1 MARDTAEVKEAPP
14 AGPAEMETAFPVR
27 GLHCAS
33 CVSRIEEALGKLP
46 GVSAVRAD
54 LATGIVRIRHGSER
68 SPEFFKKILE
78 EAGYEVL
85 PGSLNLDE
93 AERQGLAEQKKEERR
108 LLLRLFWAAGLSV
121 PLLFARVFD
130 LSPYTEI
137 FWAAALQLIAAW
149 HFHEG
154 LWKSL
159 KRRAADMN
167 TLVSLSTWALFGYGV
182 VVLFWGSDLPAGSR
196 TPQWEALAELVTI
209 LTFGRW
215 LEART
220 RGRAGEAVLKLM
232 RLSPKTVRFLKDGE
246 EETIPLEAARPGMI
260 IRVKPGEQISLDGEV
275 VSGDSAVNE
284 SLVTGESAPIEK
296 SPGAAVWGGTMNGT
310 GSLDI
315 VVAKPGAESALA
327 RIIQSVRSAQ
337 LSKPRI
343 QRLADKIAGIFVP
356 IVLGLGAAAAVVWSL
371 WGPPPQTL
379 YALSAL
385 SAVFAVACPCALGLA
400 TPLAVIAG
408 TNRAARMG
416 MLVRDADV
424 FEKAA
429 GVDVVLFDKT
439 GVLTEGAPSVFEC
452 RAFGVPKKELLS
464 WALAAERRSEHPY
477 AKAIVSYAR
486 DGGAQEPPVESF
498 ETLPGRGVKVLCGGR
513 AIRMGSVGWLRSEG
527 IPIPEDKIP
536 AGALEGSCVAV
547 AAGAEPAGL
556 FVLRDRL
563 RADAA
568 EAVLKLK
575 EMGLDVGIVSGD
587 RREIVSRAAAELGIG
602 LVYAETLPE
611 EKAGIVAKIQE
622 SGRRVAVVGEGFNDA
637 PALSRADLGFALL
650 SGTDVAAQSADVT
663 LAKPDLGTIA
673 RAIELLRRTRR
684 AIVENLFWAFAYNLI
699 LIPVAAG
706 ALYPRFGILLRPQY
720 AALAMAA
727 SSLSV
732 VLNSS
737 RLLRK

>member
-1 MARDTAEVKEAPP
+1 MAGDATVRTPRGAP
-14 AGPAEMETAFPVR
+14 EREIETAFPVR

-33 CVSRIEEALGKLP
+33 CVTRIEGALGELP

-54 LATGIVRIRHGSER
+54 LATGIVRIRHRPER
-68 SPEFFKKILE
+68 DPEFFRKILE

-85 PGSLNLDE
+85 PGALNLDE
-93 AERQGLAEQKKEERR
+93 AERQGLAEQRKEERR
-108 LLLRLFWAAGLSV
+108 LLRKLFWAIGLSI
-121 PLLFARVFD
+121 PLILAQAFD
-130 LSPYTEI
+130 LSPYTVV

-154 LWKSL
+154 FWKSL
-159 KRRAADMN
+159 KRKTADMN
-167 TLVSLSTWALFGYGV
+167 TLVSLSTWALFGYGI
-182 VVLFWGSDLPAGSR
+182 VVLFWGADLPAESR
-196 TPQWEALAELVTI
+196 SPQWGALAELVTI

-232 RLSPKTVRFLKDGE
+232 RMSPKTVRILKEGE

-260 IRVKPGEQISLDGEV
+260 IRVKPGEQIGLDGEV

-284 SLVTGESAPIEK
+284 SLVTGESVPLEK

-315 VVAKPGAESALA
+315 RVTKPGAESALA
-327 RIIQSVRSAQ
+327 RIVQSVRSAQ

-343 QRLADKIAGIFVP
+343 QRLADRIAGIFVP
-356 IVLGLGAAAAVVWSL
+356 VVLGIGAAAAVAWSL

-416 MLVRDADV
+416 MLVRNADV

-439 GVLTEGAPSVFEC
+439 GVLTEGSPSVSD
-452 RAFGVPKKELLS
+452 AQSFGVPKKELLN

-477 AKAIVSYAR
+477 AKAIVAYAR
-486 DGGAQEPPVESF
+486 DHGAAEPPVESF
-498 ETLPGRGVKVLCGGR
+498 ETFPGRGVKVLCGGR
-513 AIRMGSVGWLRSEG
+513 TIRMGSVVWLRGEG
-527 IPIPEDKIP
+527 VSIPEDKIP
-536 AGALEGSCVAV
+536 AGAIEGSCAAV
-547 AAGAEPAGL
+547 VVGEDLAGL
-556 FVLRDRL
+556 FILRDRL

-568 EAVLKLK
+568 DAVLKLQS
-575 EMGLDVGIVSGD
+575 MGLEVGIVSGD

-611 EKAGIVAKIQE
+611 DKAGLVAKIQE

-706 ALYPRFGILLRPQY
+706 ALFPRFGILLRPQY

-732 VLNSS
+732 VLNSL
-737 RLLRK
+737 RLLRD